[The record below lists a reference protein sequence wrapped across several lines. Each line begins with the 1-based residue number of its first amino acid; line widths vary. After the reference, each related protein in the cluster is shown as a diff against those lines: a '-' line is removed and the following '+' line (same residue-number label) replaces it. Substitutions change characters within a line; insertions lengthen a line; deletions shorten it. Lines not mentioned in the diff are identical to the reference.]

1 MRELNPQS
9 KPELLAPVQD
19 FTNLTCAVD
28 NGCDAVYFG
37 LNALNMRCGAR
48 NFTVEDLPAIAE
60 QCAKN
65 GVKKYLT
72 LNVTLFDGDRATA
85 ERLLAAAAEHIDAVI
100 CCDPGVI
107 QLCQTR
113 GIPFHISTQASISNS
128 LSAEFYRSLGAE
140 RIVLA
145 RECTL
150 ADIRGIRKN
159 VDIELETFVHG
170 AMCVSYS
177 GRCFLSQFTA
187 GKSGNRGAC
196 LQNCRRRYRIIDET
210 DEENQFELG
219 TDFVMSAKD
228 LCALPFLDQLIEAG
242 IHSFKIEGRNR
253 NPQYVAET
261 VACYREAI
269 DSYFAGTLDEKLK
282 DALVN
287 RLKKVY
293 NRQFSKGFYLGRP
306 IEEFSRVDGSVAE
319 LQKRFVG
326 VVRNYFAKIGVAEIL
341 VQDSLFSDG
350 DLLGVEGPTSGLVQ
364 FNVASPRQHERPVI
378 DVERGLVTVKVDER
392 VRTNDRVFRLD
403 KRTSFNNGR

>member
-1 MRELNPQS
+1 MHQS
-9 KPELLAPVQD
+9 DAPTKPELLAPVQD
-19 FTNLTCAVD
+19 FTNLTCAIE

-37 LNALNMRCGAR
+37 LNALNMRDAAR
-48 NFTVEDLPAIAE
+48 NFTVEDLPAIAK
-60 QCAKN
+60 QCAASN
-65 GVKKYLT
+65 VKKYLT
-72 LNVTLFDGDRATA
+72 LNVTLFDRDRDTA
-85 ERLLAAAAEHIDAVI
+85 ERLLDAAADKVDAVI

-107 QLCQTR
+107 QLCKSR
-113 GIPFHISTQASISNS
+113 GIAFHISTQASISNS

-150 ADIRGIRKN
+150 EDIRVIRRN
-159 VDIELETFVHG
+159 VDVELETFVHG
-170 AMCVSYS
+170 AMCVSFS
-177 GRCFLSQFTA
+177 GRCFLSQFTS

-196 LQNCRRRYRIIDET
+196 LQNCRRRYRIIDDT
-210 DEENQFELG
+210 DEENEFEMG

-228 LCALPFLDQLIEAG
+228 LCALPLLDQLIEAG

-261 VACYREAI
+261 VACYRQAI
-269 DSYFAGTLDEKLK
+269 DSYFAGALDQTLK
-282 DALVN
+282 DALVE

-306 IEEFSRVDGSVAE
+306 IEEFSRVDGSVSE

-341 VQDSLFSDG
+341 VQDSLFSEG
-350 DLLGVEGPTSGLVQ
+350 DLLAVEGPTSGLVQ
-364 FNVASPRQHERPVI
+364 FHVASPRQNEEPVRT
-378 DVERGLVTVKVDER
+378 VERGLVTVATPSR

-403 KRTSFNNGR
+403 TRTSFNNGR

>member
-1 MRELNPQS
+1 MHDLTPQA

-19 FTNLTCAVD
+19 FTHLTCAID

-37 LNALNMRCGAR
+37 LNALNMRHAAR
-48 NFTVEDLPAIAE
+48 NFTIEDLPAIAR
-60 QCAKN
+60 QCAEK
-65 GVKKYLT
+65 GIKKYMT
-72 LNVTLFDGDRATA
+72 VNVTLFDRDREIA
-85 ERLLAAAAEHIDAVI
+85 ERLLNAAAGHVDAVI
-100 CCDPGVI
+100 CCDPGII
-107 QLCQTR
+107 QLCKSR
-113 GIPFHISTQASISNS
+113 RIAFHVSTQASISNS

-150 ADIRGIRKN
+150 EEIREIRKH

-177 GRCFLSQFTA
+177 GRCFLSQFTS

-210 DEENQFELG
+210 DAENEFELG
-219 TDFVMSAKD
+219 AGFVMSAKD
-228 LCALPFLDQLIEAG
+228 LCTLPILEKLIEAG

-261 VACYREAI
+261 VACYRQAI
-269 DSYFAGTLDEKLK
+269 DSYFAGTLDQTLK
-282 DALVN
+282 DTLVS
-287 RLKKVY
+287 RLKNVY

-306 IEEFSRVDGSVAE
+306 IAEFSRVDGSVAK

-326 VVRNYFAKIGVAEIL
+326 VVRNYFAKIGVAEML

-350 DLLGVEGPTSGLVQ
+350 DLLAVEGPTTGLVQ
-364 FNVASPRQHERPVI
+364 FHVEAPRQKEQPVRT
-378 DVERGLVTVKVDER
+378 VERGLVTVKTPAR

-403 KRTSFNNGR
+403 TRTSFNNGR

>member
-1 MRELNPQS
+1 MREITPKS

-19 FTNLTCAVD
+19 FTNLTCAVN

-37 LNALNMRCGAR
+37 LDVLNMRQAAR
-48 NFTVEDLPAIAE
+48 NFTVDDLPEIAAR
-60 QCAKN
+60 CAPR
-65 GVKKYLT
+65 GIKKYLT
-72 LNVTLFDGDRATA
+72 LNVTLFDHDRPTA
-85 ERLLAAAAEHIDAVI
+85 ERLLDAAAGRVDAVI

-107 QLCQTR
+107 HLCRAR
-113 GIPFHISTQASISNS
+113 GIPFHISTQASVSNS

-145 RECTL
+145 RECAL
-150 ADIRGIRKN
+150 EDIRGIRET

-177 GRCFLSQFTA
+177 GRCFLSQFTS

-196 LQNCRRRYRIIDET
+196 LQNCRRRYRVIDET
-210 DEENQFELG
+210 DPENEFELG
-219 TDFVMSAKD
+219 SDFIMSAKD
-228 LCALPFLDQLIEAG
+228 LCALPFLDKLIEAG

-261 VACYREAI
+261 TACYREAI
-269 DSYFAGTLDEKLK
+269 DSYFSGTFDDDRKTT
-282 DALVN
+282 LVK

-293 NRQFSKGFYLGRP
+293 NRQFSSGFYMGRP
-306 IEEFSRVDGSVAE
+306 IETFSRVDGSVAE

-341 VQDSLFSDG
+341 VQDSVFSAG
-350 DLLGVEGPTSGLVQ
+350 DLLAIEGPTTGLVQ
-364 FNVASPRQHERPVI
+364 FTAESPRQDERPVKE
-378 DVERGLVTVKVDER
+378 VARGLVTLKVPAR

-403 KRTSFNNGR
+403 RRVTFNNGR